1 MLIEVVSGGLWSY
14 LVCRKTC
21 ALSKALHN
29 TLSSVLK
36 LSCRRHRV
44 RIVLHGDQTFEAIVT
59 SWLQIAETVGEQ
71 ATSRFLGPWRHTR
84 LTSSCSSDVIR
95 HHSPFHSPLQCPP
108 TPWFL
113 PVPLLTK
120 FPAWK
125 HEMDSPYSALHHSY
139 CSGTVLVY
147 KIKYIRRELFR
158 FEAVCGSAACG
169 ATEHG

>member
-14 LVCRKTC
+14 LVGRKTC
-21 ALSKALHN
+21 TVSKALHN

-125 HEMDSPYSALHHSY
+125 HEMDSPYSVLHHSLLFWNG
-139 CSGTVLVY
+139 SGL
-147 KIKYIRRELFR
+147 
-158 FEAVCGSAACG
+158 
-169 ATEHG
+169 